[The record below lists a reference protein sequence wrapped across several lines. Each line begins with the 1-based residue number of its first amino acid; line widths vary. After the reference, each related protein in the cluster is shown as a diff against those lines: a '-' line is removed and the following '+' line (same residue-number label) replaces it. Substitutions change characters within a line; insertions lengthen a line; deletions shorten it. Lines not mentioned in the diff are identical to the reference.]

1 MSKSSSNDLNIL
13 ASFGIKPLAKASNY
27 REWRLAVM
35 DILSEKDYLDIV
47 CGKSKR
53 PEEASTES
61 NTATTT
67 ATASS
72 ATTAA
77 SAKKSSEN
85 AEALAKWETRATK
98 VRGILSRFL
107 DSTHRELYA
116 EVHDA

>member
-61 NTATTT
+61 NTTA
-67 ATASS
+67 ATASSTTTS

-77 SAKKSSEN
+77 SAKKSTEN

-98 VRGILSRFL
+98 ARGMLGPISR
-107 DSTHRELYA
+107 
-116 EVHDA
+116 